1 MDQPTEQPT
10 AASAPDDPAGSTR
23 DFRIDPDT
31 ALAVKDSHQLLAF
44 LARTPIEFETKQD
57 QDNFNNHMRA
67 IAKLQCAVANG
78 KAISATDHG
87 DFWTAFIALSRL
99 GAPAT
104 IESMTYYFQ
113 YYHPRGFLGFGKG
126 SGGRAAHT
134 FFTTTLL
141 LTTLLLSLLGF
152 VGSRTLDQFA
162 ADGRHWYN
170 LVHLARLT
178 SYGEPLHATFDRDG
192 RTLLIGTV
200 ERESGAAPRLPTL
213 PPGGATVALVPGPDG
228 VSRPAPFTQV
238 AQIPPDRVVRLRAA
252 LPGLL
257 DTTRPMDTRVWHP
270 ACRTAEPC
278 MPRQHVL
285 LAEEFVYTLAALHT
299 ERRIL
304 ETLLLPVQV
313 LEEQLYPG
321 GGGSVPQA
329 ASVPNACNIQSPF
342 EEAQAALRASVE
354 AGGNGSDAG
363 VDGGAS
369 GAARDATRR
378 ERLNQLMEDPVR
390 LNRIF
395 LFVLCNNLPMP
406 INLPP
411 PLHGMLTM
419 GFKADLTLNVLN
431 TYILTLL
438 FGALGACVHVMRD
451 TNRRLENFTL
461 TRGMVN
467 RYWAR
472 VILGAVSGAFIGF
485 FFNASGELGLVTG
498 PGNPAS
504 SLTSNLTGVAL
515 AFLAGFS
522 VEVLFAILDR
532 LTQIFRDFAYGP
544 ENMPSRVAGL
554 GAEVRRVRM
563 P

>member
-1 MDQPTEQPT
+1 M
-10 AASAPDDPAGSTR
+10 
-23 DFRIDPDT
+23 
-31 ALAVKDSHQLLAF
+31 
-44 LARTPIEFETKQD
+44 
-57 QDNFNNHMRA
+57 
-67 IAKLQCAVANG
+67 QCAVNNEQPVTA
-78 KAISATDHG
+78 KDHG
-87 DFWTAFIALSRL
+87 EFWTAFIALSRL

-104 IESMTYYFQ
+104 IESMTYYFN
-113 YYHPRGFLGFGKG
+113 YYQRRGVLGLLKG
-126 SGGRAAHT
+126 SGGRAMHSL
-134 FFTTTLL
+134 FTIGLL
-141 LTTLLLSLLGF
+141 LTTLVLSLLGF

-178 SYGEPLHATFDRDG
+178 SFGEALHATFDRDG

-200 ERESGAAPRLPTL
+200 ERERGTAPRLAAL
-213 PPGGATVALVPGPDG
+213 PPAGTAVAIVPGPDG
-228 VSRPAPFTQV
+228 VSRPAQFTQV

-257 DTTRPMDTRVWHP
+257 DTTTPMDSRVWHP

-285 LAEEFVYTLAALHT
+285 LAEEFVYTLSALHT

-304 ETLLLPVQV
+304 ETLLLPVQK
-313 LEEQLYPG
+313 LEQQFYPEDT
-321 GGGSVPQA
+321 SARLPQA
-329 ASVPNACNIQSPF
+329 AAVPNGCNIQSPF
-342 EEAQAALRASVE
+342 EEAQAAMRAAAE
-354 AGGNGSDAG
+354 AGGNGSGAG
-363 VDGGAS
+363 TAGGAS
-369 GAARDATRR
+369 DAEEPLTPRQR
-378 ERLNQLMEDPVR
+378 MNQLMEDPTR

-395 LFVLCNNLPMP
+395 LFILCNNLPMP

-451 TNRRLENFTL
+451 INRRLDDFTL
-461 TRGMVN
+461 TRGMLN

-544 ENMPSRVAGL
+544 DSTPPRAGGT
-554 GAEVRRVRM
+554 GAPVRRVRM